1 LVSVTLAVLRSGLR
15 SLGETSSDVSD
26 IDIDVILATDVCRLP
41 TILDQLLIFLKAFFD
56 IESHGHALTPT
67 KHRRKLP
74 ILLFNQTSSISARL
88 G

>member
-1 LVSVTLAVLRSGLR
+1 MVSVTLAVLRSGLR

-26 IDIDVILATDVCRLP
+26 IDIDVILATDVCTLP
-41 TILDQLLIFLKAFFD
+41 TILDRLLIFLKPFFD

-67 KHRRKLP
+67 KHGRKFP